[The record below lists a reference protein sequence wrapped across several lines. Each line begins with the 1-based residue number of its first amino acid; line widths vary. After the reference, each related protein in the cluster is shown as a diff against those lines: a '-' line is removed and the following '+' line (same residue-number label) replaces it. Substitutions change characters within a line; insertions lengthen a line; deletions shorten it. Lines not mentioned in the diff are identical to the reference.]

1 MVSAWTRDRARS
13 AIENL
18 SQARLDWPD
27 FSEQVAGQL
36 RRSVGF
42 DGWGLAQT
50 DPASL
55 LPARA
60 VTQDAPVC
68 GSQQRF
74 WRIENQLSDVNQL
87 ASLACSGR
95 PVGALSVAT
104 GGDLA
109 RSRRWAEIL
118 RPAGV
123 IDELRAALTIG
134 GYCWGSLTL
143 YRASGC
149 RYTDEEI
156 GHVSEILG
164 AAAAGARG
172 TWASR
177 SPARD
182 ADPCDDPGTIIVTAA
197 GTPVTATPQ
206 ASRWL
211 ARLIPDPRGSQG
223 LIYALTARLTAP
235 ATGKHTAAGARVRA
249 RTDGGHWLDI
259 HASRLAAALPG
270 CDVAITIQP
279 ASADRLSPL
288 LMRAH
293 ALSARERQ
301 VAWLILD
308 SRAPAEIARALHI
321 SPYTANDHLKAI
333 FRKTRTHSQ
342 PELSQCLTGRI

>member
-156 GHVSEILG
+156 VSTDV
-164 AAAAGARG
+164 RG
-172 TWASR
+172 
-177 SPARD
+177 
-182 ADPCDDPGTIIVTAA
+182 DPCTAIFDAKA
-197 GTPVTATPQ
+197 GISLNQHFVK
-206 ASRWL
+206 L
-211 ARLIPDPRGSQG
+211 
-223 LIYALTARLTAP
+223 
-235 ATGKHTAAGARVRA
+235 
-249 RTDGGHWLDI
+249 
-259 HASRLAAALPG
+259 
-270 CDVAITIQP
+270 
-279 ASADRLSPL
+279 
-288 LMRAH
+288 
-293 ALSARERQ
+293 
-301 VAWLILD
+301 VAWYD
-308 SRAPAEIARALHI
+308 NEWGYSRRVVDL
-321 SPYTANDHLKAI
+321 
-333 FRKTRTHSQ
+333 
-342 PELSQCLTGRI
+342 LSQFHAPNASFLSH